1 MTTPHLDKSSS
12 IFFLFLTTFSLSLS
26 SDLSLECEIAVM
38 LEQTICEIL
47 ENSTFY
53 LSFIHDISDNID
65 NEQCTGHSHAKYFCQ
80 LMPNIFIPNISDNI
94 DNEQW
99 GWAGLPPGHG
109 RQDRREP
116 PRHQSASAT

>member
-1 MTTPHLDKSSS
+1 
-12 IFFLFLTTFSLSLS
+12 
-26 SDLSLECEIAVM
+26 M

-65 NEQCTGHSHAKYFCQ
+65 NEQWGWVGLPPGHGNAKYFCQ
-80 LMPNIFIPNISDNI
+80 LMPNISIPNISDNI

-99 GWAGLPPGHG
+99 GWAGLPPGHSC
-109 RQDRREP
+109 QDRREP
-116 PRHQSASAT
+116 PRNQSASTT